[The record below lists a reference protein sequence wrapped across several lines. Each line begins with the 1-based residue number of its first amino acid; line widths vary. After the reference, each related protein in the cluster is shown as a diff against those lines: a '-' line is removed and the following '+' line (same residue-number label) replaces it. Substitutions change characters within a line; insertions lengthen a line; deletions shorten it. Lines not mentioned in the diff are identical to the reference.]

1 MGEQGK
7 FYNLLKGIN
16 YGSPLWFSTPLY
28 IGGVLTCTIDMGKVQ
43 FYGVHQPAP

>member
-28 IGGVLTCTIDMGKVQ
+28 IGGGTNLHHR
-43 FYGVHQPAP
+43 YG